1 VRLTRPLL
9 TAALRVLGRGRIRLA
24 LLKLGYALEIF

>member
-1 VRLTRPLL
+1 VQRLRPLL

-24 LLKLGYALEIF
+24 LLKLGYSLEIL